1 MVIDFRIELG
11 FVERREQRQVA
22 VRNLAVQRSLAAM
35 AEEIEP
41 GEFELKRLE
50 REAEGLLKINA
61 AAGYTVL
68 GAVASLRGDV
78 EEVHARHRHAL
89 QLSGESPRTLHNYA
103 ASLVTLGDVTG
114 ALEVA
119 HRAYARAPADADM
132 FAGVVS
138 TSILTGHFREAFD
151 LVGAWN
157 GSNPERPCAPDSPV
171 EAILSAIDRDV
182 FTEERLQE
190 VLAIAHET
198 LRSWKVRVSRVE
210 VHADQH
216 DPDSFLFECFVAA
229 SPEKAEDLNEALDA
243 KIRDCPYLMDDPGL
257 KFMPAFI
264 GASVDGSQ
272 PKAAT

>member
-1 MVIDFRIELG
+1 MPNQPSPAPKTAEL
-11 FVERREQRQVA
+11 
-22 VRNLAVQRSLAAM
+22 LASLAAM

-41 GEFELKRLE
+41 GELELKRLE
-50 REAEGLLKINA
+50 REAERLLKIDA

-78 EEVHARHRHAL
+78 GEVHARHRLAL

-132 FAGVVS
+132 LASVVS
-138 TSILTGHFREAFD
+138 ASILTGHFREAFD
-151 LVGAWN
+151 LVGTWN
-157 GSNPERPCAPDSPV
+157 GSNPKRPYAPDSPV

-198 LRSWKVRVSRVE
+198 LRSWKVRVSRME

-243 KIRDCPYLMDDPGL
+243 KIRDCPHLMDDPGL

-264 GASVDGSQ
+264 GASIDGSQ
-272 PKAAT
+272 PEAAT